1 MPRFLAAIALL
12 FMAFALTPAMTP
24 AIAQPNFT
32 AMPQADN
39 VAYMQQNKAMQ
50 QAMPQGITQDM
61 IQGRASDFITQF
73 ETFRTQF
80 ETMPFLMPRPAPV
93 AQVASVKQAAPAAQV
108 APAPQT
114 QSVLQTQ
121 SVSQTQAV
129 LQTQS
134 ALSMETDK
142 PIKQTRIYR
151 LFHALFDLLPLPKST
166 PAPIKPDTALGVR
179 G

>member
-1 MPRFLAAIALL
+1 MFGVLYEKSYQWYEVKWHSVPCFLAATALL
-12 FMAFALTPAMTP
+12 YMVFAMTPAMTP

-39 VAYMQQNKAMQ
+39 VAYMQQAI
-50 QAMPQGITQDM
+50 PQG
-61 IQGRASDFITQF
+61 RVSDFI
-73 ETFRTQF
+73 TQF
-80 ETMPFLMPRPAPV
+80 ETMPFLMLRAAPV

-114 QSVLQTQ
+114 QPVLQTQ
-121 SVSQTQAV
+121 ATLPTTTDRPATQ
-129 LQTQS
+129 
-134 ALSMETDK
+134 K
-142 PIKQTRIYR
+142 RIYQF
-151 LFHALFDLLPLPKST
+151 FHALFDLLTLPKSA